1 MLFMLKN
8 MHTVGTEA
16 TREVGAKCGI
26 LANFFIYFNFKKE
39 SPEKFPMGAST
50 VFRRIYNN

>member
-26 LANFFIYFNFKKE
+26 LANFFIFFNFKKE